1 MRFKIYISILFVL
14 SLVACTKDVDT
25 TPAAEAPVT
34 LGFWVG
40 DPQTRTS
47 INSDGITTSWSKDD
61 RVALWA
67 DLKIGESFYH
77 RLYNKVEFD
86 LFYRDRSTA
95 MFTTEID
102 EVMPGDE
109 TTRYRYYATYPVP
122 KSVLENLATFS
133 LPAQQDGKIGNGAA
147 IMVAYPD
154 EAEPLRAL
162 KGAAGTSTSSLIKED
177 HLRLKMKHMM
187 HALKFYVP
195 STKWGFDEGEKI
207 DRIVFTMP
215 QSIAGDVT
223 LDYTNPDF
231 AVTTT
236 KGVKDIELNLAQPI
250 GPSESASNLD
260 FAAAS
265 IIPSG
270 HSFVDGD
277 QIVVKMYTQ
286 NQAAINYI
294 SLKGRTQMRAGHI
307 TPIGLDC
314 TDARDKCVLRFKWGG
329 NNLYEDEDEDVN
341 VIRFYNSKGEQI
353 YEITD
358 VATFVNQRFHNIDF
372 LFLPENVFHMF
383 IDSIGQP
390 ITVEYESD
398 HAIVTDSFIMPEITS
413 SDDHEVKLTV
423 PYLFFEDFSTTNTS
437 TNYND
442 NPGTGSSNAGKT
454 EAADLTESH
463 SWPRYYWTDT
473 TKDIGIWSGA
483 RCGLEK
489 GKAVRICTRSENA
502 VGWPGS
508 YYGRLDSPNMGNLK
522 PNKTVKLRIQFNYS
536 LNREGSRTSNHNH
549 YLAVGTHTTPGL
561 IKASSGVG
569 SWISDGL
576 SGKTID
582 ANVASDLTG
591 SGGSF
596 DVINNSVDK
605 TIEGCTQSTRIVWEV
620 YVDSDSDDGY
630 YNNWVYLDNIKVQI
644 AK

>member
-14 SLVACTKDVDT
+14 SLMACTKDVDT
-25 TPAAEAPVT
+25 TPTAEAPVT

-61 RVALWA
+61 RVAMWA
-67 DLKIGESFYH
+67 DLRIGTNFYH
-77 RLYNKVEFD
+77 RLYNQVEFD
-86 LFYRDRSTA
+86 LYYRDGSSA
-95 MFTTEID
+95 MFTTKMREADI
-102 EVMPGDE
+102 MPGDS

-122 KSVLENLATFS
+122 KSVFENLATFS

-154 EAEPLRAL
+154 EAQPLRAL
-162 KGAAGTSTSSLIKED
+162 KGAAGTPTSNLIKED

-207 DRIVFTMP
+207 ERIAFTMP

-236 KGVKDIELNLAQPI
+236 NGVKEIKLNLAQPI
-250 GPSESASNLD
+250 GPSESAANLD

-314 TDARDKCVLRFKWGG
+314 TDARYQYLLSFKWGG
-329 NNLYEDEDEDVN
+329 NNLGEDIN
-341 VIRFYNSKGEQI
+341 VIRFYNQDGEQI

-358 VATFVNQRFHNIDF
+358 VATFVNKGSHDIDF
-372 LFLPENVFHMF
+372 SFLPEDVLHIFT
-383 IDSIGQP
+383 DLAGQP

-398 HAIVTDSFIMPEITS
+398 HAIVTDSFKMPEDVIGYGYK
-413 SDDHEVKLTV
+413 EVTLTV
-423 PYLFFEDFSTTNTS
+423 PYLFFEDFSGIATFD
-437 TNYND
+437 ND
-442 NPGTGSSNAGKT
+442 CDVGTGYDSGSKGNKDAVAFTWLNNVSKGWKGARVGGSNEHGAIRMSCRFEGGGAGYATAYEKYPGRIDSRPITGLKSNARLKITFDYIGGQDSWMRDDNKNKGGTDGNPVLAYGYNTAGSVDFNGGDNIATVLESGIQAETNGHWDSKYNTKT
-454 EAADLTESH
+454 AYIENCPNNTCLSWQVTVNRIGSESSLT
-463 SWPRYYWTDT
+463 
-473 TKDIGIWSGA
+473 GIFGA
-483 RCGLEK
+483 NG
-489 GKAVRICTRSENA
+489 
-502 VGWPGS
+502 
-508 YYGRLDSPNMGNLK
+508 
-522 PNKTVKLRIQFNYS
+522 
-536 LNREGSRTSNHNH
+536 NH
-549 YLAVGTHTTPGL
+549 Y
-561 IKASSGVG
+561 I
-569 SWISDGL
+569 
-576 SGKTID
+576 
-582 ANVASDLTG
+582 
-591 SGGSF
+591 
-596 DVINNSVDK
+596 
-605 TIEGCTQSTRIVWEV
+605 
-620 YVDSDSDDGY
+620 
-630 YNNWVYLDNIKVQI
+630 YLDNIKVQI

>member
-61 RVALWA
+61 RVAMWA
-67 DLKIGESFYH
+67 DLRIGANFYH

-86 LFYRDRSTA
+86 LYYRDGSTA
-95 MFTTEID
+95 MFTTKMREADI
-102 EVMPGDE
+102 MPGDS

-122 KSVLENLATFS
+122 KSVFENLATFS

-162 KGAAGTSTSSLIKED
+162 KGAAGTSTSNLIKED

-195 STKWGFDEGEKI
+195 SNKWAFDQGEKI
-207 DRIVFTMP
+207 NRIVFTMP

-236 KGVKDIELNLAQPI
+236 NGVKEITLNLTQPI

-314 TDARDKCVLRFKWGG
+314 SDARYQYVLRFVWRG
-329 NNLYEDEDEDVN
+329 NNLGEDIN
-341 VIRFYNSKGEQI
+341 VIRFYNQDVYNQDGEKEPI

-358 VATFVNQRFHNIDF
+358 VATFVNKGYHDIDF
-372 LFLPENVFHMF
+372 SFLPEDVLHIFT
-383 IDSIGQP
+383 DLAGQP

-398 HAIVTDSFIMPEITS
+398 HAIVTDSFKMPEDVIGS
-413 SDDHEVKLTV
+413 GYNEVKLTV
-423 PYLFFEDFSTTNTS
+423 PYLFFEDFSGIGDFTDNHDDANISS
-437 TNYND
+437 TYNNAQMLD
-442 NPGTGSSNAGKT
+442 GLEPSLAGWSGGRVGGSAGKSIRIMCRY
-454 EAADLTESH
+454 ESGLTATGLYKG
-463 SWPRYYWTDT
+463 RIDT
-473 TKDIGIWSGA
+473 PALKGIKSTA
-483 RCGLEK
+483 K
-489 GKAVRICTRSENA
+489 IRIWFDYNSAYT
-502 VGWPGS
+502 
-508 YYGRLDSPNMGNLK
+508 YFF
-522 PNKTVKLRIQFNYS
+522 T
-536 LNREGSRTSNHNH
+536 
-549 YLAVGTHTTPGL
+549 
-561 IKASSGVG
+561 
-569 SWISDGL
+569 
-576 SGKTID
+576 
-582 ANVASDLTG
+582 
-591 SGGSF
+591 SGGSLNTPIKF
-596 DVINNSVDK
+596 HMGYTTSIGAIKPGNGLSNTLINGEGLTKSDGNYDYGFVSHAPL
-605 TIEGCTQSTRIVWEV
+605 TIDSATAATRISWM
-620 YVDSDSDDGY
+620 VDTDIKANWLGG
-630 YNNWVYLDNIKVQI
+630 NGNFWVYLDNIKVQI
-644 AK
+644 AE

>member
-1 MRFKIYISILFVL
+1 
-14 SLVACTKDVDT
+14 
-25 TPAAEAPVT
+25 
-34 LGFWVG
+34 
-40 DPQTRTS
+40 
-47 INSDGITTSWSKDD
+47 
-61 RVALWA
+61 
-67 DLKIGESFYH
+67 
-77 RLYNKVEFD
+77 
-86 LFYRDRSTA
+86 
-95 MFTTEID
+95 MFTTEMD

-162 KGAAGTSTSSLIKED
+162 KGAAGTSTSNLIKED

-195 STKWGFDEGEKI
+195 STKWAFDEGEKI

-236 KGVKDIELNLAQPI
+236 NGVKEIKLNLTQPI
-250 GPSESASNLD
+250 GPSESAANLD

-314 TDARDKCVLRFKWGG
+314 SDARYQYVLRFVWGG
-329 NNLYEDEDEDVN
+329 NYLGEDVN

-358 VATFVNQRFHNIDF
+358 AATFENQGFHDIDF
-372 LFLPENVFHMF
+372 SFLPEDVLHIFT
-383 IDSIGQP
+383 DLAGQP
-390 ITVEYESD
+390 ITVEYESE
-398 HAIVTDSFIMPEITS
+398 HAIVTDSFTMPAVTGS
-413 SDDHEVKLTV
+413 GYKEVKLTV
-423 PYLFFEDFSTTNTS
+423 PYLFFEDFSTTNES

-442 NPGTGSSNAGKT
+442 NPGIKSSNTGKT
-454 EAADLTESH
+454 EAADLTESY

-483 RCGLEK
+483 RCGLEA
-489 GKAVRICTRSENA
+489 GKAVRICTRNENA

-549 YLAVGTHTTPGL
+549 YLAVGTHTTEGL
-561 IKASSGVG
+561 INASSGVG
-569 SWISDGL
+569 SSISDGL
-576 SGKTID
+576 SGITIN
-582 ANVASDLTG
+582 ANVASGLTG

-596 DVINNSVDK
+596 DVIKNSVDK

-630 YNNWVYLDNIKVQI
+630 YNNLVYLDNIKVQI

>member
-14 SLVACTKDVDT
+14 SLLACTKDIDT

-34 LGFWVG
+34 VGFWVG

-61 RVALWA
+61 RVAMWA
-67 DLKIGESFYH
+67 DLRIGTNFYH
-77 RLYNKVEFD
+77 RLYNQVEFD
-86 LFYRDRSTA
+86 LYYRDGSSA
-95 MFTTEID
+95 MFTTKMREADI
-102 EVMPGDE
+102 MPGDS

-162 KGAAGTSTSSLIKED
+162 KGAAGTSTSNLIKED

-195 STKWGFDEGEKI
+195 STKWAFDEGEKI

-236 KGVKDIELNLAQPI
+236 NGVKEITLNLTQPI

-314 TDARDKCVLRFKWGG
+314 SDARYQYVLRFVWGG
-329 NNLYEDEDEDVN
+329 NNLGEDIN
-341 VIRFYNSKGEQI
+341 VIRFNYQDGEPI

-358 VATFVNQRFHNIDF
+358 VTTLVNKGYHDIDF
-372 LFLPENVFHMF
+372 SFLPEDVLHIFT
-383 IDSIGQP
+383 DLAGQP
-390 ITVEYESD
+390 ITVEYESE
-398 HAIVTDSFIMPEITS
+398 HAIVTDSFTMPAVTGS
-413 SDDHEVKLTV
+413 GYKEVELTV
-423 PYLFFEDFSTTNTS
+423 PYLFFEDFSGIDTFDNNCTFATGLDVDSGS
-437 TNYND
+437 TGD
-442 NPGTGSSNAGKT
+442 KNAVAFTWLNNVSKGWK
-454 EAADLTESH
+454 
-463 SWPRYYWTDT
+463 
-473 TKDIGIWSGA
+473 GA
-483 RCGLEK
+483 RVGGSKEH
-489 GKAVRICTRSENA
+489 GAVRISCRYEA
-502 VGWPGS
+502 GGVGYVSSHNS
-508 YYGRLDSPNMGNLK
+508 YPARIDSPPITGLKSNAKLKITFDYIGGQDSWMMDSNKEDGGTYGNPVLAYGYNTAGSVDFK
-522 PNKTVKLRIQFNYS
+522 SSDAIATVLESGIQAETNGLWDSKYNTKTAYIENCPNNTCLSWRVTV
-536 LNREGSRTSNHNH
+536 NR
-549 YLAVGTHTTPGL
+549 
-561 IKASSGVG
+561 
-569 SWISDGL
+569 
-576 SGKTID
+576 
-582 ANVASDLTG
+582 
-591 SGGSF
+591 
-596 DVINNSVDK
+596 VDK
-605 TIEGCTQSTRIVWEV
+605 TTTGTFTLYGANGNHYIYI
-620 YVDSDSDDGY
+620 
-630 YNNWVYLDNIKVQI
+630 DNIKVQI
-644 AK
+644 AE

>member
-14 SLVACTKDVDT
+14 SLLACTKDIDT

-86 LFYRDRSTA
+86 LYYRDGSSA
-95 MFTTEID
+95 MFTTKMREADI
-102 EVMPGDE
+102 MPGDS

-133 LPAQQDGKIGNGAA
+133 LPAEQDGKIGNGAA
-147 IMVAYPD
+147 IMVAYTD
-154 EAEPLRAL
+154 EAQPLRAL
-162 KGAAGTSTSSLIKED
+162 KGAAGTSTSNLIKED

-207 DRIVFTMP
+207 ERIAFTMP

-236 KGVKDIELNLAQPI
+236 KGVKDIELNLTQPI
-250 GPSESASNLD
+250 GPSESAANLD

-314 TDARDKCVLRFKWGG
+314 SDARYQYVLRFVWGG
-329 NNLYEDEDEDVN
+329 NNLGEDIN
-341 VIRFYNSKGEQI
+341 VIRFYNQDGEQI

-358 VATFVNQRFHNIDF
+358 VATFVNQRFHDIDF
-372 LFLPENVFHMF
+372 SFLSEDVLHIFT
-383 IDSIGQP
+383 DLAGQP

-398 HAIVTDSFIMPEITS
+398 HAIVTDSFKMPEDVIGS
-413 SDDHEVKLTV
+413 GYNEVTLTV
-423 PYLFFEDFSTTNTS
+423 PYLFFEDFSGIGNFTDDHDDANIGLNLDGDAS
-437 TNYND
+437 NGGNWLDGEDAQLAGWSGYRV
-442 NPGTGSSNAGKT
+442 GGSAGKSIRIMARYEGGAGQDAYYRGRIDTPALKGIKSTAKIKIEFDYSSAYKYYFTRKGELNTPTKFYMGYTTT
-454 EAADLTESH
+454 EGAIKSNEDLSYTLISKNL
-463 SWPRYYWTDT
+463 TN
-473 TKDIGIWSGA
+473 
-483 RCGLEK
+483 
-489 GKAVRICTRSENA
+489 EN
-502 VGWPGS
+502 GS
-508 YYGRLDSPNMGNLK
+508 YDYGFVSQDP
-522 PNKTVKLRIQFNYS
+522 I
-536 LNREGSRTSNHNH
+536 
-549 YLAVGTHTTPGL
+549 
-561 IKASSGVG
+561 
-569 SWISDGL
+569 
-576 SGKTID
+576 TID
-582 ANVASDLTG
+582 SATAKTRLSWMVNTDIRANFW
-591 SGGSF
+591 GGNGNF
-596 DVINNSVDK
+596 
-605 TIEGCTQSTRIVWEV
+605 
-620 YVDSDSDDGY
+620 
-630 YNNWVYLDNIKVQI
+630 WVYLDNIKVQI

>member
-1 MRFKIYISILFVL
+1 M
-14 SLVACTKDVDT
+14 ACTKDVDT
-25 TPAAEAPVT
+25 TPTAEAPVT

-61 RVALWA
+61 RVAMWA
-67 DLKIGESFYH
+67 DLRIGANFYH

-86 LFYRDRSTA
+86 LYYRDGSSA
-95 MFTTEID
+95 MFTTKMREADI
-102 EVMPGDE
+102 MPGDS

-133 LPAQQDGKIGNGAA
+133 LPTQQDGKIGNGAA

-162 KGAAGTSTSSLIKED
+162 KGAAGTSTSNLIKED

-195 STKWGFDEGEKI
+195 STKWAFDQGEKI

-236 KGVKDIELNLAQPI
+236 NGVKEITLNLTQPI

-314 TDARDKCVLRFKWGG
+314 SDARYQYVLRFVWGG
-329 NNLYEDEDEDVN
+329 NNLGEDVN
-341 VIRFYNSKGEQI
+341 YIRFYNSSGSQI
-353 YEITD
+353 YEIPN
-358 VATFVNQRFHNIDF
+358 VATFVNQGYHDIDF
-372 LFLPENVFHMF
+372 SFLPEDVLHVFT
-383 IDSIGQP
+383 DLAGDP
-390 ITVEYESD
+390 ITVEYESE
-398 HAIVTDSFIMPEITS
+398 HAIVTDSFTMPAVNGS
-413 SDDHEVKLTV
+413 GRNEVTLTV
-423 PYLFFEDFSTTNTS
+423 PYLFFEDFSGIGNFTDDHDDANIGFNLDGDAS
-437 TNYND
+437 NGANMLDGEDAQLAGWSGYRV
-442 NPGTGSSNAGKT
+442 GGSAGKSIRIM
-454 EAADLTESH
+454 A
-463 SWPRYYWTDT
+463 RYEGGAGQDAYYRGRIDT
-473 TKDIGIWSGA
+473 PALKGIKSTAKIKVEFDYSGA
-483 RCGLEK
+483 YKYYFVSGGKLNTPTKFYMGYTTTEDAIKSNVDLSYTLISKGL
-489 GKAVRICTRSENA
+489 TNEN
-502 VGWPGS
+502 GS
-508 YYGRLDSPNMGNLK
+508 YDYGFVHQDPVTINSATSKTRLSWMVDADILAGWLGGNG
-522 PNKTVKLRIQFNYS
+522 NF
-536 LNREGSRTSNHNH
+536 
-549 YLAVGTHTTPGL
+549 
-561 IKASSGVG
+561 
-569 SWISDGL
+569 
-576 SGKTID
+576 
-582 ANVASDLTG
+582 
-591 SGGSF
+591 
-596 DVINNSVDK
+596 
-605 TIEGCTQSTRIVWEV
+605 
-620 YVDSDSDDGY
+620 
-630 YNNWVYLDNIKVQI
+630 WVYLDNIKVQI
-644 AK
+644 AE